1 MYSRIFLNFVVLN
14 LTRVNFIL
22 FLSLGGA
29 RQRDPLEHRQ
39 RDEHGHGASQP
50 RQDELLAADAGLLEL
65 RSGELQTS
73 PSTHLQGRA
82 LKKPLARVATKK
94 S

>member
-1 MYSRIFLNFVVLN
+1 M
-14 LTRVNFIL
+14 
-22 FLSLGGA
+22 FLSPGGA
-29 RQRDPLEHRQ
+29 RQRDPLEHQQ